1 MPQPSRPWRATQ
13 PLKALCI
20 AYFYLSAPPYLLY
33 LVLKFSLLQRLRPH
47 PRLGLRANVGNPL
60 VRALFGV
67 LTYTRSPRLV
77 AENLPRD
84 KTRVT
89 AVPVPSA
96 SLFTGVLASQP
107 SIKPAPQKALWF
119 PRAPPADANL
129 AGETVVLHFPGGAFV
144 VEVGHE
150 AFGRRAADVMLHGGQ
165 AARFVWAQYR
175 LASTRNQGFPA
186 AVQDAVTFYAHLLS
200 LGYDAKNIVLS
211 GDSAG
216 GNVAL
221 ALLRYLEATR
231 GALPLP
237 LPRGVMAWSPWVE
250 VTPRAARD
258 FAETNAAA
266 TDILT
271 PEFLQWGADAY
282 LPPQGPSGGGRG
294 GRALSPDEVAGYVS
308 PLHRAFATSVPVFLH
323 AGEAEGFC
331 SSVRRFADE
340 MEEVNGNK
348 RVRFHGTPHAVHD
361 LLLVWEGQGMRKEAE
376 AAVSDAWETV
386 GA

>member
-96 SLFTGVLASQP
+96 SLFTGVLASDP
-107 SIKPAPQKALWF
+107 SVKPAAQKALWF
-119 PRAPPADANL
+119 PRAPPADASL
-129 AGETVVLHFPGGAFV
+129 AAETVVLHFPGGAFV

-175 LASTRNQGFPA
+175 LASTPNQGFPA
-186 AVQDAVTFYAHLLS
+186 AVQDALTFYAHLLS

-231 GALPLP
+231 ALA

-282 LPPQGPSGGGRG
+282 LPNSGRG
-294 GRALSPDEVAGYVS
+294 LSDEVAGYVS

-331 SSVRRFADE
+331 SSVRRFSDE

>member
-89 AVPVPSA
+89 AVPVPPA
-96 SLFTGVLASQP
+96 SLFTGVLASDP
-107 SIKPAPQKALWF
+107 SIKPAAQKALWF
-119 PRAPPADANL
+119 PRAPPADASL
-129 AGETVVLHFPGGAFV
+129 AAETVVLHFPGGAFV

-175 LASTRNQGFPA
+175 LASTPNQGFPA
-186 AVQDAVTFYAHLLS
+186 AVQDALTFYAHLLS

-231 GALPLP
+231 ALA

-282 LPPQGPSGGGRG
+282 LPNSGRG
-294 GRALSPDEVAGYVS
+294 LSDEVAGYVS

-331 SSVRRFADE
+331 SSVRRFSDE

>member
-96 SLFTGVLASQP
+96 SLFTGVLASDP
-107 SIKPAPQKALWF
+107 SIKPAAQKALWF
-119 PRAPPADANL
+119 PRAPPADASL
-129 AGETVVLHFPGGAFV
+129 AAETVVLHFPGGAFV

-175 LASTRNQGFPA
+175 LASTPNQGFPA
-186 AVQDAVTFYAHLLS
+186 AVQDALTFYAHLLS

-231 GALPLP
+231 ALP

-282 LPPQGPSGGGRG
+282 LPNSGRG
-294 GRALSPDEVAGYVS
+294 LSDEVAGYVS

-331 SSVRRFADE
+331 SSVRRFSDE

>member
-96 SLFTGVLASQP
+96 PLFTGVLASDP
-107 SIKPAPQKALWF
+107 SIKPAAQKALWF
-119 PRAPPADANL
+119 PRAPPADASL
-129 AGETVVLHFPGGAFV
+129 AAETVVLHFPGGAFV

-175 LASTRNQGFPA
+175 LASTPNQGFPA
-186 AVQDAVTFYAHLLS
+186 AVQDALTFYAHLLS

-231 GALPLP
+231 ALP

-282 LPPQGPSGGGRG
+282 LPNSGRG
-294 GRALSPDEVAGYVS
+294 GRGLSDEVAGYVS

-331 SSVRRFADE
+331 SSVRRFSDE